1 MNRFFS
7 IVLCVLLSGASLFA
21 QEDKKDV
28 RRGNKD
34 YRKSN
39 FKEAEIDY
47 RKALLKDSTSFA
59 ATYDLANALYSQKD
73 YEGAANTLEKL
84 SKSAPE
90 SQYADRY
97 FFNKGNVSLQK
108 KDYQTGGSTAL
119 LDAIGDAIHHIGN
132 VHKYA
137 RKEDRPDKT
146 VFVIITDG
154 MENASRRYTYEKVRG
169 LIERRKEKYGWEFLF
184 LGANIDA
191 VAVASRVGISA
202 DRAVEYNCDD
212 IGVELNYSTV
222 SEAVSCMRTA
232 GSIQPDWAAPI
243 ARDRKTRKQKR

>member
-97 FFNKGNVSLQK
+97 YFNKGNVSLQK
-108 KDYQTGGSTAL
+108 KDYKTAVDDFKQAL
-119 LDAIGDAIHHIGN
+119 LRDPGDLQAKESYIYAKKMLENQENGGEGESNQDKQDQNGDEPQNQDQQQNQQPSDGQQDKQEGEGQAQQQQISAHQAQQILKAIQA
-132 VHKYA
+132 
-137 RKEDRPDKT
+137 KEKET
-146 VFVIITDG
+146 Q
-154 MENASRRYTYEKVRG
+154 EKV
-169 LIERRKEKYGWEFLF
+169 EKAKAQNEK
-184 LGANIDA
+184 
-191 VAVASRVGISA
+191 SR
-202 DRAVEYNCDD
+202 
-212 IGVELNYSTV
+212 
-222 SEAVSCMRTA
+222 
-232 GSIQPDWAAPI
+232 
-243 ARDRKTRKQKR
+243 QKDKNW

>member
-84 SKSAPE
+84 SKSAPD
-90 SQYADRY
+90 SRYADRY
-97 FFNKGNVSLQK
+97 YFNKGNVSLQK
-108 KDYQTGGSTAL
+108 KDYKTAVDDFKQAL
-119 LDAIGDAIHHIGN
+119 LRDAGDLQAKESYIYAKKMLENQENGGEGEPSQDKQDQNGDDQQNQDQQQNQQPSDGQQDSQEGEGQAQQQQISAQQAQQILKAIQ
-132 VHKYA
+132 A
-137 RKEDRPDKT
+137 KEKET
-146 VFVIITDG
+146 Q
-154 MENASRRYTYEKVRG
+154 EKV
-169 LIERRKEKYGWEFLF
+169 EKAKAQNEK
-184 LGANIDA
+184 
-191 VAVASRVGISA
+191 SR
-202 DRAVEYNCDD
+202 
-212 IGVELNYSTV
+212 
-222 SEAVSCMRTA
+222 
-232 GSIQPDWAAPI
+232 
-243 ARDRKTRKQKR
+243 QKDKNW

>member
-84 SKSAPE
+84 SNSAPE

-97 FFNKGNVSLQK
+97 YFNKGNVSLQK
-108 KDYQTGGSTAL
+108 KDYKTAVDDFKQAL
-119 LDAIGDAIHHIGN
+119 LRDPGDLQAKESYIYAKKMLENQENGGEGESNKDQQNQDQQNQDQQQNQQPSDGQQDKQEGEGQAQQQQISVQQAQQILKAIQA
-132 VHKYA
+132 
-137 RKEDRPDKT
+137 KEKET
-146 VFVIITDG
+146 Q
-154 MENASRRYTYEKVRG
+154 EKV
-169 LIERRKEKYGWEFLF
+169 EKGKAQNEK
-184 LGANIDA
+184 
-191 VAVASRVGISA
+191 SR
-202 DRAVEYNCDD
+202 
-212 IGVELNYSTV
+212 
-222 SEAVSCMRTA
+222 
-232 GSIQPDWAAPI
+232 
-243 ARDRKTRKQKR
+243 QKDKNW

>member
-1 MNRFFS
+1 MKKFFS

-97 FFNKGNVSLQK
+97 YFNKGNVSLQK
-108 KDYQTGGSTAL
+108 KDYKTAVDDFKQAL
-119 LDAIGDAIHHIGN
+119 LRDPGDLQAKESYIYAKKMLENQENGGEGESNKDQQNQDQQQNQQQNQQPSDRQQDKQEGEGQAQQQQISAQQAQQILKAIQA
-132 VHKYA
+132 
-137 RKEDRPDKT
+137 KEKET
-146 VFVIITDG
+146 Q
-154 MENASRRYTYEKVRG
+154 EKV
-169 LIERRKEKYGWEFLF
+169 EKAKAQNEK
-184 LGANIDA
+184 
-191 VAVASRVGISA
+191 SR
-202 DRAVEYNCDD
+202 
-212 IGVELNYSTV
+212 
-222 SEAVSCMRTA
+222 
-232 GSIQPDWAAPI
+232 
-243 ARDRKTRKQKR
+243 QKDKNW

>member
-7 IVLCVLLSGASLFA
+7 IVMCVLLSGASLFA

-84 SKSAPE
+84 SNSAPE

-97 FFNKGNVSLQK
+97 YFNKGNVSLQK
-108 KDYQTGGSTAL
+108 KDYQTAVDDFKQAL
-119 LDAIGDAIHHIGN
+119 LRDPGDLQAKESYIYAKKMLENQENGGEGESNKDQQNQDQQQNQQPSDGQQDKQEGEGQDQQQQISVQQAQQILKAIQA
-132 VHKYA
+132 
-137 RKEDRPDKT
+137 KEKET
-146 VFVIITDG
+146 Q
-154 MENASRRYTYEKVRG
+154 EKV
-169 LIERRKEKYGWEFLF
+169 EKAKAQNEK
-184 LGANIDA
+184 
-191 VAVASRVGISA
+191 SR
-202 DRAVEYNCDD
+202 
-212 IGVELNYSTV
+212 
-222 SEAVSCMRTA
+222 
-232 GSIQPDWAAPI
+232 
-243 ARDRKTRKQKR
+243 QKDKNW

>member
-7 IVLCVLLSGASLFA
+7 TVLCVLLSGVSLFA

-97 FFNKGNVSLQK
+97 YFNKGNVSLQK
-108 KDYQTGGSTAL
+108 MDYKTAVDDFKQAL
-119 LDAIGDAIHHIGN
+119 LRDPGDLQAKESYIYAKKMLENQENGGEGESNKDQQNQDQQQDQQPSDGQQDKQEGEGQTQQQQISAQQAQQILKAIQA
-132 VHKYA
+132 
-137 RKEDRPDKT
+137 KEKET
-146 VFVIITDG
+146 Q
-154 MENASRRYTYEKVRG
+154 EKV
-169 LIERRKEKYGWEFLF
+169 EKAKAQNEK
-184 LGANIDA
+184 
-191 VAVASRVGISA
+191 SR
-202 DRAVEYNCDD
+202 
-212 IGVELNYSTV
+212 
-222 SEAVSCMRTA
+222 
-232 GSIQPDWAAPI
+232 
-243 ARDRKTRKQKR
+243 QKDKNW

>member
-7 IVLCVLLSGASLFA
+7 IVMCVLLSGASLFA

-84 SKSAPE
+84 SNSAPE

-97 FFNKGNVSLQK
+97 YFNKGNVSLQK
-108 KDYQTGGSTAL
+108 KDYQTAVDDFKQAL
-119 LDAIGDAIHHIGN
+119 LRDPGDLQAKESYIYAKKMLENQENGREGESNKDQQNQDQNQDQQQDQQNQQPSDGQQDKQEGEGQEQQQQISVQQAQQILKAIQA
-132 VHKYA
+132 
-137 RKEDRPDKT
+137 KEKET
-146 VFVIITDG
+146 Q
-154 MENASRRYTYEKVRG
+154 EKV
-169 LIERRKEKYGWEFLF
+169 EKAKAQNEK
-184 LGANIDA
+184 
-191 VAVASRVGISA
+191 SR
-202 DRAVEYNCDD
+202 
-212 IGVELNYSTV
+212 
-222 SEAVSCMRTA
+222 
-232 GSIQPDWAAPI
+232 
-243 ARDRKTRKQKR
+243 QKDKNW

>member
-97 FFNKGNVSLQK
+97 YFNKGNVSLQK
-108 KDYQTGGSTAL
+108 KDYKTAVDDFKQAL
-119 LDAIGDAIHHIGN
+119 LRDPGDLQAKESYIYAKKMLENQENGGEGESNKDQQNQDQQQNQEQNQDQQPSDGQQDKQEGEGQTQQQQISAQQAQQILKAIQA
-132 VHKYA
+132 
-137 RKEDRPDKT
+137 KEKET
-146 VFVIITDG
+146 Q
-154 MENASRRYTYEKVRG
+154 EKV
-169 LIERRKEKYGWEFLF
+169 EKAKAQNEK
-184 LGANIDA
+184 
-191 VAVASRVGISA
+191 SR
-202 DRAVEYNCDD
+202 
-212 IGVELNYSTV
+212 
-222 SEAVSCMRTA
+222 
-232 GSIQPDWAAPI
+232 
-243 ARDRKTRKQKR
+243 QKDKNW

>member
-84 SKSAPE
+84 SNSAPE

-108 KDYQTGGSTAL
+108 KDYKTAVDDFKQAL
-119 LDAIGDAIHHIGN
+119 LRDPGDLQAKESYIYAKKMLENQENGGEGESNKDQQNQDQQQNQQPSDGQQDKQEGEGQAQQQQISVQQAQQILKAIQA
-132 VHKYA
+132 
-137 RKEDRPDKT
+137 KEKET
-146 VFVIITDG
+146 Q
-154 MENASRRYTYEKVRG
+154 EKV
-169 LIERRKEKYGWEFLF
+169 EKAKAQNEK
-184 LGANIDA
+184 
-191 VAVASRVGISA
+191 SR
-202 DRAVEYNCDD
+202 
-212 IGVELNYSTV
+212 
-222 SEAVSCMRTA
+222 
-232 GSIQPDWAAPI
+232 
-243 ARDRKTRKQKR
+243 QKDKNW

>member
-59 ATYDLANALYSQKD
+59 AIYDLANALYSQKD

-97 FFNKGNVSLQK
+97 YFNKGNVSLQK
-108 KDYQTGGSTAL
+108 KDYKTAVDDFKQAL
-119 LDAIGDAIHHIGN
+119 LREPGDLQAKESYIYAKKMLENQENGGEGESNKDQQNQGQNQDQQQDQQPSDGQQDKQEGEGQAQQQQISAQQAQQILKAIQA
-132 VHKYA
+132 
-137 RKEDRPDKT
+137 KEKET
-146 VFVIITDG
+146 Q
-154 MENASRRYTYEKVRG
+154 EKV
-169 LIERRKEKYGWEFLF
+169 EKAKAQNEK
-184 LGANIDA
+184 
-191 VAVASRVGISA
+191 SR
-202 DRAVEYNCDD
+202 
-212 IGVELNYSTV
+212 
-222 SEAVSCMRTA
+222 
-232 GSIQPDWAAPI
+232 
-243 ARDRKTRKQKR
+243 QKDKNW

>member
-97 FFNKGNVSLQK
+97 YFNKGNVSLQK
-108 KDYQTGGSTAL
+108 KDYKTAVDDFKQAL
-119 LDAIGDAIHHIGN
+119 LRDPGDLQAKESYIYAKKMLENQENGGEGESNKDQQNQNQQQNQDQNQDQQPSDGQQDKQEGEGQTQQQQISAQQAQQILKAIQA
-132 VHKYA
+132 
-137 RKEDRPDKT
+137 KEKET
-146 VFVIITDG
+146 Q
-154 MENASRRYTYEKVRG
+154 EKV
-169 LIERRKEKYGWEFLF
+169 EKAKAQNEK
-184 LGANIDA
+184 
-191 VAVASRVGISA
+191 SR
-202 DRAVEYNCDD
+202 
-212 IGVELNYSTV
+212 
-222 SEAVSCMRTA
+222 
-232 GSIQPDWAAPI
+232 
-243 ARDRKTRKQKR
+243 QKDKNW

>member
-84 SKSAPE
+84 SNSAPE

-97 FFNKGNVSLQK
+97 YFNKGNVSLQK
-108 KDYQTGGSTAL
+108 KDYQTAVDDFKQAL
-119 LDAIGDAIHHIGN
+119 LRDPGDLQAKESYIYAKKMLENQENGGEGESNKDQQNQDQQQNQDRQQDQQNQQPSDGQQDKQEGEGQEQQQQISVQQAQQILKAIQA
-132 VHKYA
+132 
-137 RKEDRPDKT
+137 KEKET
-146 VFVIITDG
+146 Q
-154 MENASRRYTYEKVRG
+154 EKV
-169 LIERRKEKYGWEFLF
+169 EKAKAQNEK
-184 LGANIDA
+184 
-191 VAVASRVGISA
+191 SR
-202 DRAVEYNCDD
+202 
-212 IGVELNYSTV
+212 
-222 SEAVSCMRTA
+222 
-232 GSIQPDWAAPI
+232 
-243 ARDRKTRKQKR
+243 QKDKNW

>member
-7 IVLCVLLSGASLFA
+7 IVMCVLLSGASLFA

-84 SKSAPE
+84 SNSAPE

-108 KDYQTGGSTAL
+108 KDYQTAVDDFKQAL
-119 LDAIGDAIHHIGN
+119 LRDPGDLQAKESYIYAKKMLENQENGGEGESNKDQQNQDQQNQDQQQDQQPSDGQQDKQEGEGQAQQQQISVQQAQQILKAIQA
-132 VHKYA
+132 
-137 RKEDRPDKT
+137 KEKET
-146 VFVIITDG
+146 Q
-154 MENASRRYTYEKVRG
+154 EKV
-169 LIERRKEKYGWEFLF
+169 EKAKAQNEK
-184 LGANIDA
+184 
-191 VAVASRVGISA
+191 SR
-202 DRAVEYNCDD
+202 
-212 IGVELNYSTV
+212 
-222 SEAVSCMRTA
+222 
-232 GSIQPDWAAPI
+232 
-243 ARDRKTRKQKR
+243 QKDKNW

>member
-7 IVLCVLLSGASLFA
+7 IVMCVLLSGASLFA

-84 SKSAPE
+84 SNSAPE

-108 KDYQTGGSTAL
+108 KDYKTAVDDFKQAL
-119 LDAIGDAIHHIGN
+119 LRDPGDLQAKESYIYAKKMLENQENGGEGKSNQDQQNQDQQQNQQPSDGQQDKQEGEEQEQQQQISVQQAQQILKAIQA
-132 VHKYA
+132 
-137 RKEDRPDKT
+137 KEKET
-146 VFVIITDG
+146 Q
-154 MENASRRYTYEKVRG
+154 EKV
-169 LIERRKEKYGWEFLF
+169 EKAKAQNEK
-184 LGANIDA
+184 
-191 VAVASRVGISA
+191 SR
-202 DRAVEYNCDD
+202 
-212 IGVELNYSTV
+212 
-222 SEAVSCMRTA
+222 
-232 GSIQPDWAAPI
+232 
-243 ARDRKTRKQKR
+243 QKDKNW

>member
-84 SKSAPE
+84 SKSAPD

-97 FFNKGNVSLQK
+97 YFNKGNVSLQK
-108 KDYQTGGSTAL
+108 KDYKTAVDDFKQAL
-119 LDAIGDAIHHIGN
+119 LRDPGDLQAKESYIYAKKMLENQENGGEGESNKDQQNQDQQQNQEQNQDQQPSDGQQDKQEGEGQAQQQQISAQQAQQILKAIQA
-132 VHKYA
+132 
-137 RKEDRPDKT
+137 KEKET
-146 VFVIITDG
+146 Q
-154 MENASRRYTYEKVRG
+154 EKV
-169 LIERRKEKYGWEFLF
+169 EKAKAQNEK
-184 LGANIDA
+184 
-191 VAVASRVGISA
+191 SR
-202 DRAVEYNCDD
+202 
-212 IGVELNYSTV
+212 
-222 SEAVSCMRTA
+222 
-232 GSIQPDWAAPI
+232 
-243 ARDRKTRKQKR
+243 QKDKNW

>member
-97 FFNKGNVSLQK
+97 YFNKGNVSLQK
-108 KDYQTGGSTAL
+108 KDYKTAVDDFKQAL
-119 LDAIGDAIHHIGN
+119 LREPGDLQAKESYIYAKKMLENQENGGEGESNQDKQDQNGDDQQNQDQQPSDGQQDKQEGEGQAQQQQISAQQAQQILKAIQA
-132 VHKYA
+132 
-137 RKEDRPDKT
+137 KEKET
-146 VFVIITDG
+146 Q
-154 MENASRRYTYEKVRG
+154 EKV
-169 LIERRKEKYGWEFLF
+169 EQAKAQNEK
-184 LGANIDA
+184 
-191 VAVASRVGISA
+191 SR
-202 DRAVEYNCDD
+202 
-212 IGVELNYSTV
+212 
-222 SEAVSCMRTA
+222 
-232 GSIQPDWAAPI
+232 
-243 ARDRKTRKQKR
+243 QKDKNW

>member
-97 FFNKGNVSLQK
+97 YFNKGNVSLQK
-108 KDYQTGGSTAL
+108 KDYKTAVDDFKQAL
-119 LDAIGDAIHHIGN
+119 LRDQGDLQAKESYIYAKKMLENQENGGEGESNKDQQNKDQQNQDQQQNQQPSDGQQDKQEGEGQTQQQQISAQQAQQILKAIQA
-132 VHKYA
+132 
-137 RKEDRPDKT
+137 KEKET
-146 VFVIITDG
+146 Q
-154 MENASRRYTYEKVRG
+154 EKV
-169 LIERRKEKYGWEFLF
+169 EKAKAQNEK
-184 LGANIDA
+184 
-191 VAVASRVGISA
+191 SR
-202 DRAVEYNCDD
+202 
-212 IGVELNYSTV
+212 
-222 SEAVSCMRTA
+222 
-232 GSIQPDWAAPI
+232 
-243 ARDRKTRKQKR
+243 QKDKNW

>member
-84 SKSAPE
+84 SKSAPD
-90 SQYADRY
+90 SRYADRY
-97 FFNKGNVSLQK
+97 YFNKGNVSLQK
-108 KDYQTGGSTAL
+108 KDYKTAVDDFKQAL
-119 LDAIGDAIHHIGN
+119 LRDAGDLQAKESYIYAKKMLENQENGGEGEPNQDKQDQNGDDQQNQDQQQNQQPSDGQQDKQEGEGQAQQQQISAQQAQQILKAIQ
-132 VHKYA
+132 A
-137 RKEDRPDKT
+137 KEKET
-146 VFVIITDG
+146 Q
-154 MENASRRYTYEKVRG
+154 EKV
-169 LIERRKEKYGWEFLF
+169 EKAKAQNEK
-184 LGANIDA
+184 
-191 VAVASRVGISA
+191 SR
-202 DRAVEYNCDD
+202 
-212 IGVELNYSTV
+212 
-222 SEAVSCMRTA
+222 
-232 GSIQPDWAAPI
+232 
-243 ARDRKTRKQKR
+243 QKDKNW

>member
-108 KDYQTGGSTAL
+108 KDYQTAVDDFKQAL
-119 LDAIGDAIHHIGN
+119 LRDPGDLQAKESYIYAKKMLENQENGGEGESNKDQQNQDQQNQDQQQNQQPSDGQQDKQEGEGQAQQQQISVQQAQQILKAIQA
-132 VHKYA
+132 
-137 RKEDRPDKT
+137 KEKET
-146 VFVIITDG
+146 Q
-154 MENASRRYTYEKVRG
+154 EKV
-169 LIERRKEKYGWEFLF
+169 EKGKAQNEK
-184 LGANIDA
+184 
-191 VAVASRVGISA
+191 SR
-202 DRAVEYNCDD
+202 
-212 IGVELNYSTV
+212 
-222 SEAVSCMRTA
+222 
-232 GSIQPDWAAPI
+232 
-243 ARDRKTRKQKR
+243 QKDKNW

>member
-34 YRKSN
+34 YRKYN

-97 FFNKGNVSLQK
+97 YFNKGNVSLQK
-108 KDYQTGGSTAL
+108 KDYKTAVDDFKQAL
-119 LDAIGDAIHHIGN
+119 LREPG
-132 VHKYA
+132 
-137 RKEDRPDKT
+137 
-146 VFVIITDG
+146 
-154 MENASRRYTYEKVRG
+154 
-169 LIERRKEKYGWEFLF
+169 
-184 LGANIDA
+184 
-191 VAVASRVGISA
+191 
-202 DRAVEYNCDD
+202 
-212 IGVELNYSTV
+212 ELHL
-222 SEAVSCMRTA
+222 R
-232 GSIQPDWAAPI
+232 
-243 ARDRKTRKQKR
+243 

>member
-7 IVLCVLLSGASLFA
+7 IVLCVFLSGASLFA

-73 YEGAANTLEKL
+73 YDGAANTLEKL

-97 FFNKGNVSLQK
+97 YFNKGNVSLQK
-108 KDYQTGGSTAL
+108 KDYKTAVDDFKQAL
-119 LDAIGDAIHHIGN
+119 LRDAGDLQAKESYIYAKKMLENQENGGEGEPNKDQQNQDQNQDQQPSDGQQDKQEGEGQAQQQQISAQQAQQILKAIQ
-132 VHKYA
+132 A
-137 RKEDRPDKT
+137 KEKET
-146 VFVIITDG
+146 Q
-154 MENASRRYTYEKVRG
+154 EKV
-169 LIERRKEKYGWEFLF
+169 EKAKAQNEK
-184 LGANIDA
+184 
-191 VAVASRVGISA
+191 SR
-202 DRAVEYNCDD
+202 
-212 IGVELNYSTV
+212 
-222 SEAVSCMRTA
+222 
-232 GSIQPDWAAPI
+232 
-243 ARDRKTRKQKR
+243 QKDKNW

>member
-7 IVLCVLLSGASLFA
+7 IVMCVLLSGASLFA

-84 SKSAPE
+84 SNSAPE

-97 FFNKGNVSLQK
+97 YFNKGNVSLQK
-108 KDYQTGGSTAL
+108 KDYKTAVDDFKQAL
-119 LDAIGDAIHHIGN
+119 LRDPGDLQAKESYIYAKKMLENQENGGEGESNKDQQNQDQQNQDQNQDQQPSDGQQDKQEGEGQAQQQQISVQQAQQILKAIQA
-132 VHKYA
+132 
-137 RKEDRPDKT
+137 KEKET
-146 VFVIITDG
+146 Q
-154 MENASRRYTYEKVRG
+154 EKV
-169 LIERRKEKYGWEFLF
+169 EKAKAQNEK
-184 LGANIDA
+184 
-191 VAVASRVGISA
+191 SR
-202 DRAVEYNCDD
+202 
-212 IGVELNYSTV
+212 
-222 SEAVSCMRTA
+222 
-232 GSIQPDWAAPI
+232 
-243 ARDRKTRKQKR
+243 QKDKNW

>member
-84 SKSAPE
+84 SNSAPE

-108 KDYQTGGSTAL
+108 KDYQTAVDDFKQAL
-119 LDAIGDAIHHIGN
+119 LRDPGDLQAKESYIYAKKMLENQENGGEGESNKDQQNQDQQQNQQPSDGQQDKQEGEGQEQQQQISVQQAQQILKAIQA
-132 VHKYA
+132 
-137 RKEDRPDKT
+137 KEKET
-146 VFVIITDG
+146 Q
-154 MENASRRYTYEKVRG
+154 EKV
-169 LIERRKEKYGWEFLF
+169 EKAKAQNEK
-184 LGANIDA
+184 
-191 VAVASRVGISA
+191 SR
-202 DRAVEYNCDD
+202 
-212 IGVELNYSTV
+212 
-222 SEAVSCMRTA
+222 
-232 GSIQPDWAAPI
+232 
-243 ARDRKTRKQKR
+243 QKDKNW

>member
-108 KDYQTGGSTAL
+108 KDYKTAVDDFKQAL
-119 LDAIGDAIHHIGN
+119 LRDPGDLQAKESYIYAKKMLENQENGGEGESNKDQQNQDQNQDQQQDQQPSEGQQDKQEGEGQAQQQQISVQQAQQILKAIQA
-132 VHKYA
+132 
-137 RKEDRPDKT
+137 KEKET
-146 VFVIITDG
+146 Q
-154 MENASRRYTYEKVRG
+154 EKV
-169 LIERRKEKYGWEFLF
+169 EKAKAQNEK
-184 LGANIDA
+184 
-191 VAVASRVGISA
+191 SR
-202 DRAVEYNCDD
+202 
-212 IGVELNYSTV
+212 
-222 SEAVSCMRTA
+222 
-232 GSIQPDWAAPI
+232 
-243 ARDRKTRKQKR
+243 QKDKNW

>member
-7 IVLCVLLSGASLFA
+7 IVMCVLLSGASLFA

-84 SKSAPE
+84 SNSAPE

-97 FFNKGNVSLQK
+97 YFNKGNVSLQK
-108 KDYQTGGSTAL
+108 KDYQTAVDDFKQAL
-119 LDAIGDAIHHIGN
+119 LRDPGDLQAKESYIYAKKMLENQENGGEGESNKDQQNQDQQNQDQQQNQQPSDGQQDKQEGEGQAQQQQISVQQAQQILKAIQA
-132 VHKYA
+132 
-137 RKEDRPDKT
+137 KEKET
-146 VFVIITDG
+146 Q
-154 MENASRRYTYEKVRG
+154 EKV
-169 LIERRKEKYGWEFLF
+169 EKAKAQNEK
-184 LGANIDA
+184 
-191 VAVASRVGISA
+191 SR
-202 DRAVEYNCDD
+202 
-212 IGVELNYSTV
+212 
-222 SEAVSCMRTA
+222 
-232 GSIQPDWAAPI
+232 
-243 ARDRKTRKQKR
+243 QKDKNW

>member
-97 FFNKGNVSLQK
+97 YFNKGNVSLQK
-108 KDYQTGGSTAL
+108 KDYKTAVDDFKQAL
-119 LDAIGDAIHHIGN
+119 LRDPGDLQAKESYIYAKKMLENQENGGEGESNKDQQNQDQQNQQPSDGQQDKQEGEGQAQQQQISAQQAQQILKAIQA
-132 VHKYA
+132 
-137 RKEDRPDKT
+137 KEKET
-146 VFVIITDG
+146 Q
-154 MENASRRYTYEKVRG
+154 EKV
-169 LIERRKEKYGWEFLF
+169 EKAKAQNEK
-184 LGANIDA
+184 
-191 VAVASRVGISA
+191 SR
-202 DRAVEYNCDD
+202 
-212 IGVELNYSTV
+212 
-222 SEAVSCMRTA
+222 
-232 GSIQPDWAAPI
+232 
-243 ARDRKTRKQKR
+243 QKDKNW

>member
-1 MNRFFS
+1 MKKFFS

-97 FFNKGNVSLQK
+97 YFNKGNVSLQK
-108 KDYQTGGSTAL
+108 KDYKTAVDDFKQAL
-119 LDAIGDAIHHIGN
+119 LRDPGDLQAKESYIYAKKMLENQENGGEGEPNQDKQDQNDDDQQNQDQQQGQQPSDGQQDKQEGEGQAQQQQISAQQAQQILKAIQA
-132 VHKYA
+132 
-137 RKEDRPDKT
+137 KEKET
-146 VFVIITDG
+146 Q
-154 MENASRRYTYEKVRG
+154 EKV
-169 LIERRKEKYGWEFLF
+169 EKAKAQNEK
-184 LGANIDA
+184 
-191 VAVASRVGISA
+191 SR
-202 DRAVEYNCDD
+202 
-212 IGVELNYSTV
+212 
-222 SEAVSCMRTA
+222 
-232 GSIQPDWAAPI
+232 
-243 ARDRKTRKQKR
+243 QKDKNW

>member
-7 IVLCVLLSGASLFA
+7 IVMCVLLSGASLFA
-21 QEDKKDV
+21 QEDKKNV

-97 FFNKGNVSLQK
+97 YFNKGNVSLQK
-108 KDYQTGGSTAL
+108 KDYKTAVDDFKQAL
-119 LDAIGDAIHHIGN
+119 LRDPGDLQAKESYIYAKKMLENQENGGEGESNKDQQNQDQQNQDQQQNQQPSDGQQDKQEGEGQAQQQQISVQQAQQILKAIQA
-132 VHKYA
+132 
-137 RKEDRPDKT
+137 KEKET
-146 VFVIITDG
+146 Q
-154 MENASRRYTYEKVRG
+154 EKV
-169 LIERRKEKYGWEFLF
+169 EKAKAQNEK
-184 LGANIDA
+184 
-191 VAVASRVGISA
+191 SR
-202 DRAVEYNCDD
+202 
-212 IGVELNYSTV
+212 
-222 SEAVSCMRTA
+222 
-232 GSIQPDWAAPI
+232 
-243 ARDRKTRKQKR
+243 QKDKNW

>member
-97 FFNKGNVSLQK
+97 YFNKGNVSLQK
-108 KDYQTGGSTAL
+108 KDYQTAVDDFKQAL
-119 LDAIGDAIHHIGN
+119 LRDPGDLQAKESYIYAKKMLENQENGGEGESNKDQQNQDQQQDQQNQQPSDGQQDKQEGEGQAQQQQISVQQAQQILKAIQA
-132 VHKYA
+132 
-137 RKEDRPDKT
+137 KEKET
-146 VFVIITDG
+146 Q
-154 MENASRRYTYEKVRG
+154 EKV
-169 LIERRKEKYGWEFLF
+169 EKAKVQNEK
-184 LGANIDA
+184 
-191 VAVASRVGISA
+191 SR
-202 DRAVEYNCDD
+202 
-212 IGVELNYSTV
+212 
-222 SEAVSCMRTA
+222 
-232 GSIQPDWAAPI
+232 
-243 ARDRKTRKQKR
+243 QKDKNW

>member
-97 FFNKGNVSLQK
+97 YFNKGNVSLQK
-108 KDYQTGGSTAL
+108 KDYKTAVDDFKQAL
-119 LDAIGDAIHHIGN
+119 LRDAADLQAKESYIYAKKMLENQENGGEGESNQDKQDQNGDDQQNQDQQPSDGQQDKQEGEGQAQQQQISAQQAQQILKAIQ
-132 VHKYA
+132 A
-137 RKEDRPDKT
+137 KEKET
-146 VFVIITDG
+146 Q
-154 MENASRRYTYEKVRG
+154 EKV
-169 LIERRKEKYGWEFLF
+169 EKAKAQNEK
-184 LGANIDA
+184 
-191 VAVASRVGISA
+191 SR
-202 DRAVEYNCDD
+202 
-212 IGVELNYSTV
+212 
-222 SEAVSCMRTA
+222 
-232 GSIQPDWAAPI
+232 
-243 ARDRKTRKQKR
+243 QKDKNW

>member
-7 IVLCVLLSGASLFA
+7 IVMCVLLSGASLFA

-97 FFNKGNVSLQK
+97 YFNKGNVSLQK
-108 KDYQTGGSTAL
+108 KDYKTAVDDFKQAL
-119 LDAIGDAIHHIGN
+119 LRDPGDLQAKESYIYAKKMLENQENGGEGESNKDQQNQDQQQDQQNQQPSDGQQDKQEGEGQEQQQQISVQQAQQILKAIQA
-132 VHKYA
+132 
-137 RKEDRPDKT
+137 KEKET
-146 VFVIITDG
+146 Q
-154 MENASRRYTYEKVRG
+154 EKV
-169 LIERRKEKYGWEFLF
+169 EKAKAQNEK
-184 LGANIDA
+184 
-191 VAVASRVGISA
+191 SR
-202 DRAVEYNCDD
+202 
-212 IGVELNYSTV
+212 
-222 SEAVSCMRTA
+222 
-232 GSIQPDWAAPI
+232 
-243 ARDRKTRKQKR
+243 QKDKNW

>member
-7 IVLCVLLSGASLFA
+7 IVMCVLLSGASLFA

-84 SKSAPE
+84 SNSAPE

-97 FFNKGNVSLQK
+97 YFNKGNVSLQK
-108 KDYQTGGSTAL
+108 KDYKTAVDDFKQAL
-119 LDAIGDAIHHIGN
+119 LRDPGDLQAKESYIYAKKMLENQENGGEGESNKDQQNQDQQNQDQQQNQQPSDGQQDKQEGEGQAQQQQISAQQAQQILKAIQA
-132 VHKYA
+132 
-137 RKEDRPDKT
+137 KEKET
-146 VFVIITDG
+146 Q
-154 MENASRRYTYEKVRG
+154 EKV
-169 LIERRKEKYGWEFLF
+169 EKAKAQNEK
-184 LGANIDA
+184 
-191 VAVASRVGISA
+191 SR
-202 DRAVEYNCDD
+202 
-212 IGVELNYSTV
+212 
-222 SEAVSCMRTA
+222 
-232 GSIQPDWAAPI
+232 
-243 ARDRKTRKQKR
+243 QKDKNW

>member
-7 IVLCVLLSGASLFA
+7 IVMCVLLSGASLFA

-84 SKSAPE
+84 SNSAPE

-97 FFNKGNVSLQK
+97 YFNKGNVSLQK
-108 KDYQTGGSTAL
+108 KDYQTAVDDFKQAL
-119 LDAIGDAIHHIGN
+119 LRDPGDLQAKESYIYAKKMLENQENGGEGESNKDQQNQDQQQNQQPSEGQQDKQEGEGQAQQQQISVQQAQQILKAIQA
-132 VHKYA
+132 
-137 RKEDRPDKT
+137 KEKET
-146 VFVIITDG
+146 Q
-154 MENASRRYTYEKVRG
+154 EKV
-169 LIERRKEKYGWEFLF
+169 EKAKAQNEK
-184 LGANIDA
+184 
-191 VAVASRVGISA
+191 SR
-202 DRAVEYNCDD
+202 
-212 IGVELNYSTV
+212 
-222 SEAVSCMRTA
+222 
-232 GSIQPDWAAPI
+232 
-243 ARDRKTRKQKR
+243 QKDKNW

>member
-108 KDYQTGGSTAL
+108 KDYKTAVDDFKQAL
-119 LDAIGDAIHHIGN
+119 LRDPGDLQAKESYIYAKKMLENQENGGEGESNKDQQNQDQQQDQQNQQPSDGQQDKQEGEGQAQQQQISVQQAQQILKAIQA
-132 VHKYA
+132 
-137 RKEDRPDKT
+137 KEKET
-146 VFVIITDG
+146 Q
-154 MENASRRYTYEKVRG
+154 EKV
-169 LIERRKEKYGWEFLF
+169 EKAKAQNEK
-184 LGANIDA
+184 
-191 VAVASRVGISA
+191 SR
-202 DRAVEYNCDD
+202 
-212 IGVELNYSTV
+212 
-222 SEAVSCMRTA
+222 
-232 GSIQPDWAAPI
+232 
-243 ARDRKTRKQKR
+243 QKDKNW

>member
-7 IVLCVLLSGASLFA
+7 IVMCVLLSGASLFA

-97 FFNKGNVSLQK
+97 YFNKGNVSLQK
-108 KDYQTGGSTAL
+108 KDYKTAVDDFKQAL
-119 LDAIGDAIHHIGN
+119 LRDPGDLQAKESYIYAKKMLENQKNGGEGESNKDQQNQDQQQNQQPSDGQQDKQEGEGQAQQQQISVQQAQQILKAIQA
-132 VHKYA
+132 
-137 RKEDRPDKT
+137 KEKET
-146 VFVIITDG
+146 Q
-154 MENASRRYTYEKVRG
+154 EKV
-169 LIERRKEKYGWEFLF
+169 EKAKAQHEK
-184 LGANIDA
+184 
-191 VAVASRVGISA
+191 SR
-202 DRAVEYNCDD
+202 
-212 IGVELNYSTV
+212 
-222 SEAVSCMRTA
+222 
-232 GSIQPDWAAPI
+232 
-243 ARDRKTRKQKR
+243 QKDKNW